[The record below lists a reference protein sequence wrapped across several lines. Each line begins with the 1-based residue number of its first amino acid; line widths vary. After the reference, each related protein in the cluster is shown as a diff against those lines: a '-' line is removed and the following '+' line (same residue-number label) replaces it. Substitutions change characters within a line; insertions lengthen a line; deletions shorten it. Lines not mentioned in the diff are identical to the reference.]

1 MAFFDWDPTYRV
13 GIENIDQQHQH
24 LFKLTSDFYDSIR
37 NKQVKQAM
45 STLLQGLI
53 SYAGYH
59 FATEEKY
66 MQQYQY
72 PLYDRHVAQHSKFVE
87 KVTDLQARFQ
97 SGELV
102 IPIEIANF
110 LKDWLAHHVL
120 EEDQRYTTFFQD
132 KGLH

>member
-1 MAFFDWDPTYRV
+1 
-13 GIENIDQQHQH
+13 
-24 LFKLTSDFYDSIR
+24 
-37 NKQVKQAM
+37 
-45 STLLQGLI
+45 
-53 SYAGYH
+53 
-59 FATEEKY
+59 